1 MSRFALKSFKLL
13 SSWLNHYLGTSNEFS
28 RKEISPIIDGT
39 LSSSIASTYSD
50 GSNNHHAISDA
61 GITNNIKKNPLL
73 NVYLNQNAPPPLVLP
88 AVDLLYSVQQ
98 QRNVSLYLPKNNPNE
113 YTIGGVLSGN
123 SGIDQ
128 HFIQTL
134 SVSIQIPNTTTT
146 NKCTV
151 ETLRKTT

>member
-1 MSRFALKSFKLL
+1 M
-13 SSWLNHYLGTSNEFS
+13 
-28 RKEISPIIDGT
+28 
-39 LSSSIASTYSD
+39 
-50 GSNNHHAISDA
+50 
-61 GITNNIKKNPLL
+61 
-73 NVYLNQNAPPPLVLP
+73 YLNQNAPPPLVLP

-151 ETLRKTT
+151 ETHKNYERQPRSKFVHSVYKNIYIKE